1 MSSKSHSINLWNRE
15 DSSTKLDI
23 EVTASSVDVAVTG
36 SQIVKINPALYLVDG
51 VGGDITSVSTK
62 LHDLTS
68 AIASGNAVSATA
80 SALVQSNLNA
90 YATSNDLTVATLN
103 ATVVSNKAISDL
115 NHTSDADSRVA
126 LQTALETKIQDE
138 EDLRVADVQT
148 LTSTIST
155 EIANRASAISA
166 LTTSTTNSQNTLQTN
181 IDVEKTRIDAIL
193 NGSTVDLNSFTEVV
207 NAYSSLNTSAI
218 AQITQLQTDL
228 ATLTA
233 TVAALTN

>member
-68 AIASGNAVSATA
+68 DIASGNAVSATA
-80 SALVQSNLNA
+80 SALVQSNLTA
-90 YATSNDLTVATLN
+90 YATSNYLTVATLN

>member
-15 DSSTKLDI
+15 DSSSKLDI
-23 EVTASSVDVAVTG
+23 EVTAATVDVAVTG
-36 SQIVKINPALYLVDG
+36 SQIVKINPPLYLVDG
-51 VGGDITSVSTK
+51 VGGNITSVSTK

-68 AIASGNAVSATA
+68 DIASGNAGSAAA

-90 YATSNDLTVATLN
+90 YQTSNDLSVATLN
-103 ATVVSNKAISDL
+103 ATVVSHKAQQDA

-126 LQTALETKIQDE
+126 LETSLETKIQDQ
-138 EDLRVADVQT
+138 EDSRVADVAT

-155 EIANRASAISA
+155 ETANRASAISA
-166 LTTSTTNSQNTLQTN
+166 LTTSTTTAQATLQTN
-181 IDVEKTRIDAIL
+181 IDVEKGRIDAIL
-193 NGSTVDLNSFTEVV
+193 AGSTVDLNSFTEVV